1 MDVAMQSRVITFLAD
16 FPKYAAETLFVVGIG
31 AMTAVLFAQQ
41 SSAQALGVLA
51 LFAIAG
57 FRVMPGS
64 VRLVASL
71 NTIRSGEPSLQLVE
85 GDVQA
90 MRTLPPK
97 PIVVDRPL
105 PLQHELRVEALS
117 FRYDDADTDVIS
129 NCTLM
134 VPAGSS
140 LALVGSSGAG
150 KSTLIDL
157 LLGLQTP
164 TAGRVT
170 ADGQDT
176 LDRRAE
182 WQAGLAVVPQDVFL
196 LDGPLRDNITFSPR
210 GAVADEE
217 QLIRTVHHAQLTELV
232 AELP

>member
-1 MDVAMQSRVITFLAD
+1 
-16 FPKYAAETLFVVGIG
+16 
-31 AMTAVLFAQQ
+31 
-41 SSAQALGVLA
+41 
-51 LFAIAG
+51 
-57 FRVMPGS
+57 
-64 VRLVASL
+64 
-71 NTIRSGEPSLQLVE
+71 
-85 GDVQA
+85 
-90 MRTLPPK
+90 
-97 PIVVDRPL
+97 
-105 PLQHELRVEALS
+105 
-117 FRYDDADTDVIS
+117 
-129 NCTLM
+129 M

-196 LDGPLRDNITFSPR
+196 LDGSLRDNITFSPR

-217 QLIRTVHHAQLTELV
+217 QLTRTVHHAQLTG
-232 AELP
+232 AGG